1 MAEAVK
7 KKRILIYS
15 LVFSPDGVS
24 TAYLYND
31 LALGFQKRGYE
42 ICVLTTTPHF
52 NLIEGA
58 LNKQPLQKR
67 FLGLFYQSD
76 FNGIKVFHI
85 PLKKYRGTFFR
96 MLSFIYWHKMSFFV
110 GLFLKRPDVILT
122 PSPPLTSGLL
132 AILLA
137 KLKGAKT
144 IYNVQEIYP
153 DLLINLGHLKNTF
166 VINFLKRLERFVYNS
181 SNAVTTIDK
190 QFYNTIKPR
199 IKQESSLHIIPNFV
213 DTDLYVTESSTKL
226 PAEFLSKPGFINMLY
241 AGNIGLAQEWDL
253 VLNVA
258 KEIRNESITIWII
271 GEGVKKEFV
280 KSQIEKHNLSNIKLL
295 TYQDRKFMPAINL
308 FADFHF
314 IAMDKSMENEG
325 FPSKVYSIM
334 ASARPMVIVSSENTP
349 IISFLNE
356 TNTSLLVTDHSLS
369 GFKNAVLK
377 LAEDKELR
385 ISLGANGRQ
394 IIDQD
399 YTKEKVINQYITLFE
414 KIFQK
419 NNKDF

>member
-1 MAEAVK
+1 MAKAVK

-31 LALGFQKRGYE
+31 LALGFQKKGYE
-42 ICVLTTTPHF
+42 VFVLTSTPHF

-76 FNGIKVFHI
+76 FNGTKVFHI
-85 PLKKYRGTFFR
+85 PLKKHKSTLLR
-96 MLSFIYWHKMSFFV
+96 MLSFIYWHKISFFV

-132 AILLA
+132 SILLA

-153 DLLINLGHLKNTF
+153 DLLINLGHLKNAF
-166 VINFLKRLERFVYNS
+166 AINFLKTLERFVYNCS
-181 SNAVTTIDK
+181 TAVTTIDK
-190 QFYNTIKPR
+190 QFYNIIIPR
-199 IKQESSLHIIPNFV
+199 IKQESNLHIIPNFV

-226 PAEFLSKPGFINMLY
+226 PAEFLSKPGFTNMLY

-258 KEIRNESITIWII
+258 KEIKGESITIWII
-271 GEGVKKEFV
+271 GEGVKKEYL
-280 KSQIEKHNLSNIKLL
+280 KSQIEKHQLSNIKLL
-295 TYQDRKFMPAINL
+295 PYQDRKYMPAINL

-334 ASARPMVIVSSENTP
+334 ASGRSMVIVSSENTP
-349 IISFLNE
+349 ITSFLNE
-356 TNTSLLVTDHSLS
+356 TSTSLLVTDHSLL

-377 LAEDKELR
+377 LATDKELR
-385 ISLGANGRQ
+385 ISLGANGRK
-394 IIDQD
+394 IIDQY
-399 YTKEKVINQYITLFE
+399 YTKEKVISQYLNLFE
-414 KIFQK
+414 NLI
-419 NNKDF
+419 D

>member
-31 LALGFQKRGYE
+31 LALGFQKKGYE
-42 ICVLTTTPHF
+42 VCVLTTTPHF
-52 NLIEGA
+52 NLIKGA

-67 FLGLFYQSD
+67 FLGLFYVSD

-85 PLKKYRGTFFR
+85 PLKKYKSSLLR
-96 MLSFIYWHKMSFFV
+96 MLSFIYWHKMSFTI

-153 DLLINLGHLKNTF
+153 DLLINLGHLKNAF
-166 VINFLKRLERFVYNS
+166 AINFLKTLERFVYNN

-190 QFYNTIKPR
+190 QFYTIITPR

-226 PAEFLSKPGFINMLY
+226 PAEFLSKPGFTNMLY

-258 KEIRNESITIWII
+258 KEIRNEPITIWII
-271 GEGVKKEFV
+271 GEGVKKEYL
-280 KSQIEKHNLSNIKLL
+280 KSQIEKHELSNIKLL
-295 TYQDRKFMPAINL
+295 PYQDRKYMPAINL

-334 ASARPMVIVSSENTP
+334 ASGRPMVIVSSENTP
-349 IISFLNE
+349 ITSFLNE
-356 TNTSLLVTDHSLS
+356 TDTSLLVTDHSLS
-369 GFKNAVLK
+369 GFKDAVLK
-377 LAEDKELR
+377 LAGDQDLR
-385 ISLGANGRQ
+385 ISLGANGRK
-394 IIDQD
+394 IIEES
-399 YTKEKVINQYITLFE
+399 YTKEKVINQYTDLFE
-414 KIFQK
+414 KIIS
-419 NNKDF
+419 NK

>member
-42 ICVLTTTPHF
+42 VCVLTTTPHF
-52 NLIEGA
+52 NLINES
-58 LNKQPLQKR
+58 LDKQPLKKR
-67 FLGLFYQSD
+67 FLGLFYISD
-76 FNGIKVFHI
+76 FNGIKVYHI
-85 PLKKYRGTFFR
+85 PLKKYKGTLFR
-96 MLSFIYWHKMSFFV
+96 ILSFVYWHKMSFFI

-122 PSPPLTSGLL
+122 PSPPLTSGFL

-137 KLKGAKT
+137 KIKGAKT

-153 DLLINLGHLKNTF
+153 DLLIHLGRLKNTF
-166 VINFLKRLERFVYNS
+166 LINILKKLERWVYNGS
-181 SNAVTTIDK
+181 DRVTTIDE

-199 IKQESSLHIIPNFV
+199 IKEKSSLHIIPNFV
-213 DTDLYVTESSTKL
+213 DTDLYEMESSMKL
-226 PAEFLSKPGFINMLY
+226 PAEFVSVSGNTNMLY

-253 VLNVA
+253 VLELA
-258 KEIRNESITIWII
+258 QELKKQPITIWII
-271 GEGVKKEFV
+271 GEGVKKEYL
-280 KSQIEKHNLSNIKLL
+280 KSQIETRQLSNIKLL
-295 TYQDRKFMPAINL
+295 PYQNRKFMPAINL

-325 FPSKVYSIM
+325 FPSKVYTIM
-334 ASARPMVIVSSENTP
+334 ASGKPMVVVSSEQTP
-349 IISFLNE
+349 ITSFLKE
-356 TNTSLLVTDHSLS
+356 TETALLVTDHSLS
-369 GFKNAVLK
+369 GFRNAVLK
-377 LAEDKELR
+377 LTRDKELR
-385 ISLGANGRQ
+385 ISLGANGRK

-399 YTKEKVINQYITLFE
+399 YTKEKVINQYVNLFE
-414 KIFQK
+414 KILPK
-419 NNKDF
+419 K

>member
-42 ICVLTTTPHF
+42 VCVLTTTPHF

-76 FNGIKVFHI
+76 FNAIKVYHI
-85 PLKKYRGTFFR
+85 PLKKHKSILFR

-110 GLFLKRPDVILT
+110 GLFLKKPDVILT

-132 AILLA
+132 TILLA

-166 VINFLKRLERFVYNS
+166 LINFLKRLEHFVYNS
-181 SNAVTTIDK
+181 STAVTTIDK
-190 QFYNTIKPR
+190 QFYNMIKPR
-199 IKQESSLHIIPNFV
+199 IKQESNLHIIPNFV
-213 DTDLYVTESSTKL
+213 DIDLYVTESLTKL
-226 PAEFLSKPGFINMLY
+226 PTEFLSEPGFTNMLY

-253 VLNVA
+253 VLNLA
-258 KEIRNESITIWII
+258 KEIRDESITIWII
-271 GEGVKKEFV
+271 GEGVKKEYL
-280 KSQIEKHNLSNIKLL
+280 KSQIEKHQLSNIKLL
-295 TYQDRKFMPAINL
+295 PYQDRKYMPVINL

-334 ASARPMVIVSSENTP
+334 ASGRPMVVVSSEQTP
-349 IISFLNE
+349 ISSFLKE
-356 TNTSLLVTDHSLS
+356 TEVALLVTDHSLL
-369 GFKNAVLK
+369 GFKKAVLS
-377 LAEDKELR
+377 LASDEKQR
-385 ISLGANGRQ
+385 SKMGAQARA
-394 IIDQD
+394 IIEQK
-399 YTKEKVINQYITLFE
+399 YTKEKVIAQYVNLIQNLCH
-414 KIFQK
+414 
-419 NNKDF
+419 

>member
-31 LALGFQKRGYE
+31 LALGFLKRGYE
-42 ICVLTTTPHF
+42 VCVLTTTPHF

-58 LNKQPLQKR
+58 LHKQPLNKR

-85 PLKKYRGTFFR
+85 PLKKHKSTLLR
-96 MLSFIYWHKMSFFV
+96 MLSFIYWHKMSFIV

-166 VINFLKRLERFVYNS
+166 LINFLKRLERFVYNS
-181 SNAVTTIDK
+181 SNAVTAIDK
-190 QFYNTIKPR
+190 QFYNIIKSR
-199 IKQESSLHIIPNFV
+199 IKQENSLHIIPNFV

-226 PAEFLSKPGFINMLY
+226 PTEFLSEPGFTNMLY

-253 VLNVA
+253 VLNLA
-258 KEIRNESITIWII
+258 KEIRDESISIWII
-271 GEGVKKEFV
+271 GEGVKKEYL
-280 KSQIEKHNLSNIKLL
+280 KSQIEKYDLSNIKLL
-295 TYQDRKFMPAINL
+295 PYQDRKYMPAINL

-334 ASARPMVIVSSENTP
+334 ASGKPMVVVSSEQTP
-349 IISFLNE
+349 ISNFLKE
-356 TNTSLLVTDHSLS
+356 TNVALLVMDHSLIN
-369 GFKNAVLK
+369 FKEAVLK
-377 LAEDKELR
+377 LAGDMNLR
-385 ISLGANGRQ
+385 NTLGIQGIK
-394 IIDQD
+394 II
-399 YTKEKVINQYITLFE
+399 EKKYNKQQVINQYVELIEVL
-414 KIFQK
+414 
-419 NNKDF
+419 

>member
-42 ICVLTTTPHF
+42 VCVLTTTPHF

-58 LNKQPLQKR
+58 LNEQPLQKR

-85 PLKKYRGTFFR
+85 PLKKHKSTLLR

-153 DLLINLGHLKNTF
+153 DLLINLGHLKTPF
-166 VINFLKRLERFVYNS
+166 LINFLKRLERFVYNS

-190 QFYNTIKPR
+190 QFYNIIEPR
-199 IKQESSLHIIPNFV
+199 IKQEKSLHIIPNFV
-213 DTDLYVTESSTKL
+213 DTDLYVRESSTVL
-226 PAEFLSKPGFINMLY
+226 PAEFLSEPGFVNMLY

-253 VLNVA
+253 VLNLA
-258 KEIRNESITIWII
+258 KEIRDESITIWII
-271 GEGVKKEFV
+271 GEGVKKEYL
-280 KSQIEKHNLSNIKLL
+280 KSQIEKHQLSNIKLL
-295 TYQDRKFMPAINL
+295 PYQDRKYMPAINL

-334 ASARPMVIVSSENTP
+334 ASGRPSVVVSSEQTP
-349 IISFLNE
+349 IVNFLKG
-356 TNTSLLVTDHSLS
+356 TNTALLVIDHSVS
-369 GFKNAVLK
+369 SFKEAVLK
-377 LAEDKELR
+377 LAKDKELR
-385 ISLGANGRQ
+385 IEMGKNGRKIIEEKFTKVH
-394 IIDQD
+394 IIDQ
-399 YTKEKVINQYITLFE
+399 YIEL
-414 KIFQK
+414 IK
-419 NNKDF
+419 NLIT

>member
-1 MAEAVK
+1 MAEAIK

-31 LALGFQKRGYE
+31 LALGFQKKGHE

-52 NLIEGA
+52 NLINES
-58 LNKQPLQKR
+58 LDKQPLKKR
-67 FLGLFYQSD
+67 FLGLFYISD
-76 FNGIKVFHI
+76 FNGIKVYHI
-85 PLKKYRGTFFR
+85 PLKKYKGTLFR
-96 MLSFIYWHKMSFFV
+96 ILSFVYWHKMSFFI

-122 PSPPLTSGLL
+122 PSPPLTSGFL

-137 KLKGAKT
+137 KIKGAKT

-166 VINFLKRLERFVYNS
+166 LINILKKLERWVYNGS
-181 SNAVTTIDK
+181 DGVTIIDK

-199 IKQESSLHIIPNFV
+199 IKNKSSLHIIPNFV
-213 DTDLYVTESSTKL
+213 DTDLYKIESSMKL
-226 PAEFLSKPGFINMLY
+226 PAEFVSESGNTNMLY

-253 VLNVA
+253 VLELARELKNQPM
-258 KEIRNESITIWII
+258 TIWII
-271 GEGVKKEFV
+271 GEGVKREYL
-280 KSQIEKHNLSNIKLL
+280 KSQIEIRQLSNIKLL
-295 TYQDRKFMPAINL
+295 PYQNRKFMPAINL

-325 FPSKVYSIM
+325 FPSKVYTIM
-334 ASARPMVIVSSENTP
+334 ASGKPMVIVSSEQTP
-349 IISFLNE
+349 ITSFLKE
-356 TNTSLLVTDHSLS
+356 TETALLVTDHSLK

-377 LAEDKELR
+377 LTSDKDLR
-385 ISLGANGRQ
+385 NSLGANGRK
-394 IIDQD
+394 IIEQK
-399 YTKEKVINQYITLFE
+399 YTKEQVINQYTDLVENIC
-414 KIFQK
+414 K
-419 NNKDF
+419 

>member
-1 MAEAVK
+1 MAETVK

-31 LALGFQKRGYE
+31 LALGFQKREYE
-42 ICVLTTTPHF
+42 VCVLTTTPHF

-58 LNKQPLQKR
+58 LKKQPFQKR

-76 FNGIKVFHI
+76 FNGIKVYHI
-85 PLKKYRGTFFR
+85 PLKKHKSTLIR
-96 MLSFIYWHKMSFFV
+96 MLTFIYWHKMSFFV

-122 PSPPLTSGLL
+122 PSPPLTSGLI

-166 VINFLKRLERFVYNS
+166 LINFLKRLERFVYNS

-190 QFYNTIKPR
+190 QFYNIIKPR
-199 IKQESSLHIIPNFV
+199 IKQENSLHIIPNFV
-213 DTDLYVTESSTKL
+213 DTDLYVTKSSTNL
-226 PAEFLSKPGFINMLY
+226 PAEFLSEPGFTNMLY

-253 VLNVA
+253 VLNLA
-258 KEIRNESITIWII
+258 KEIKNESITIWII
-271 GEGVKKEFV
+271 GEGIKKEYL
-280 KSQIEKHNLSNIKLL
+280 KSQIEKYDLSNIKLL
-295 TYQDRKFMPAINL
+295 PYQDRKYMPAINL

-314 IAMDKSMENEG
+314 IAMDKSMENDG

-334 ASARPMVIVSSENTP
+334 ASGRPMVIVSSENTP
-349 IISFLNE
+349 ITSFLSE
-356 TNTSLLVTDHSLS
+356 TDTSLLVTDHSLS

-377 LAEDKELR
+377 LALDKGLR
-385 ISLGANGRQ
+385 ISLGANGRE

-399 YTKEKVINQYITLFE
+399 YTKEKVINQYVTLFE
-414 KIFQK
+414 KIVPK
-419 NNKDF
+419 K

>member
-1 MAEAVK
+1 MAKAVV

-31 LALGFQKRGYE
+31 LALGFKNKGYDVT
-42 ICVLTTTPHF
+42 VLTTTPHF
-52 NLIEGA
+52 NIIKESLD
-58 LNKQPLQKR
+58 KQPLQKR

-85 PLKKYRGTFFR
+85 PLKKHKSTLLR

-122 PSPPLTSGLL
+122 PSPPLTSGLS

-153 DLLINLGHLKNTF
+153 DLVINLGHLKNTLL
-166 VINFLKRLERFVYNS
+166 INGLKKLERWVYNG

-190 QFYNTIKPR
+190 QFYRTIKTR
-199 IKQESSLHIIPNFV
+199 VRNEDKLHIIPNFV
-213 DTDLYVTESSTKL
+213 DTELYTTQTSISL
-226 PAEFLSKPGFINMLY
+226 PVVFKKVEGHTNMVY

-253 VLNVA
+253 ILNLA
-258 KEIRNESITIWII
+258 KEIDEHPITIWII
-271 GEGVKKEFV
+271 GEGVKKEYLR
-280 KSQIEKHNLSNIKLL
+280 SQIEKHQLFNIKLL
-295 TYQDRKFMPAINL
+295 TYQDRKHMPAINL

-325 FPSKVYSIM
+325 FPSKVYTIM
-334 ASARPMVIVSSENTP
+334 ASGKPMIIVSSNQTP
-349 IISFLNE
+349 IVSFLQE
-356 TNTSLLVTDHSLS
+356 TNAALLVTDHSLS

-377 LAEDKELR
+377 LAADKGLR
-385 ISLGANGRQ
+385 YKLGANGRK
-394 IIDQD
+394 IIEEQ
-399 YTKEKVINQYITLFE
+399 YTKEHVITRYVALIESLLFV
-414 KIFQK
+414 KSV
-419 NNKDF
+419 

>member
-1 MAEAVK
+1 MAEAIK
-7 KKRILIYS
+7 KNHILIYS

-42 ICVLTTTPHF
+42 VCVLTTTPHF

-85 PLKKYRGTFFR
+85 PLKKHKSTLLR

-110 GLFLKRPDVILT
+110 GLFLKRPDVIIT

-166 VINFLKRLERFVYNS
+166 LINFLKRLERFVYNN

-190 QFYNTIKPR
+190 QFYNAIKPR
-199 IKQESSLHIIPNFV
+199 IKQESNLQIIPNFV

-226 PAEFLSKPGFINMLY
+226 PAEFLSEPGFTNMLY

-253 VLNVA
+253 VLNLA
-258 KEIRNESITIWII
+258 KEIRDESITIWII
-271 GEGVKKEFV
+271 GEGVKKEYL
-280 KSQIEKHNLSNIKLL
+280 KSQIEKYQLSNIKLL
-295 TYQDRKFMPAINL
+295 PYQDRKYMPAINL

-334 ASARPMVIVSSENTP
+334 ASGRPMVIVSSENTP
-349 IISFLNE
+349 ITSFLNE
-356 TNTSLLVTDHSLS
+356 TDTSLLVTDHSLS
-369 GFKNAVLK
+369 GFRNAVLK
-377 LAEDKELR
+377 LARDKELR
-385 ISLGANGRQ
+385 ISLGANGRE

-399 YTKEKVINQYITLFE
+399 YTKEKVINQYVTLFE
-414 KIFQK
+414 KIVPK
-419 NNKDF
+419 K

>member
-1 MAEAVK
+1 MAKAVK

-31 LALGFQKRGYE
+31 LALGFQKKGYE
-42 ICVLTTTPHF
+42 VCVLTTTPHF
-52 NLIEGA
+52 NLIEDA
-58 LNKQPLQKR
+58 LSKQPLQKC
-67 FLGLFYQSD
+67 FLGLFYVSD
-76 FNGIKVFHI
+76 YNGIKVFHI
-85 PLKKYRGTFFR
+85 PLKKYKSTLLR
-96 MLSFIYWHKMSFFV
+96 MFSFIYWHKMSFIV
-110 GLFLKRPDVILT
+110 GLFLKRPDIILT
-122 PSPPLTSGLL
+122 PSPPLSSGLL

-166 VINFLKRLERFVYNS
+166 LINLLKKLERFVYNS
-181 SNAVTTIDK
+181 SAAVTIIDK
-190 QFYNTIKPR
+190 QFYNIIRPR
-199 IKQESSLHIIPNFV
+199 IKQKSSLHIIPNFV

-226 PAEFLSKPGFINMLY
+226 PAEFLSKPGFTNMLY

-258 KEIRNESITIWII
+258 KDIRGESITIWII
-271 GEGVKKEFV
+271 GEGVKKEYL
-280 KSQIEKHNLSNIKLL
+280 KSQIEKHELSNIKLL
-295 TYQDRKFMPAINL
+295 PYQDRKYMPAINL

-334 ASARPMVIVSSENTP
+334 ASGRPMVVVSSKNTP
-349 IISFLNE
+349 IISLLNE
-356 TNTSLLVTDHSLS
+356 TNASLLVTDHSLS

-377 LAEDKELR
+377 LAGDKDLK
-385 ISLGANGRQ
+385 ISLGANGRKV
-394 IIDQD
+394 IEES
-399 YTKEKVINQYITLFE
+399 YTKEKAINQYTDLFE
-414 KIFQK
+414 KIVSK
-419 NNKDF
+419 K